1 MHPRPERTEKLA
13 QLTRQIHDGTISRRA
28 FMARALALGLSVSA
42 SDTVF
47 RTYRAGAQDQAE
59 NPITVTVGGTPIA
72 AVETDLTN
80 ATPGGTFRFGRLE
93 DSDVLDPVTTTLN
106 TSIWYFMSI
115 YDQLIRVAP
124 DGISL
129 EPSLAESWD
138 ISEDGLTYTFHL
150 RPNVLFSD
158 GTPMTSADVLYS
170 WVRAAND
177 PGQHWTFTL
186 DAMKRDAEGQVEGI
200 TAPDDATVVVEL
212 AKPWV
217 PFLSDVAMFN
227 LSVISKAFAEGNEER
242 LATECMG
249 TGPFALG
256 EFRAGEIL
264 TLVKNPHYWEEG
276 LPLLDG
282 VDVNLVP
289 DDNARI
295 LQLQGGEL
303 DGIMDVPFNR
313 VPELQA
319 DPNLKVYQ
327 FPSTYTR
334 YILLNVRE
342 APLDD
347 VHARRALQYA
357 TDRQTLVDVV
367 LFGNGIPAT
376 SFMPKGALYW
386 NDTLEGYPYD
396 LAKAQEE
403 LAQSATPDGFALELS
418 TIAGFVSDESMATAL
433 KDMWSQIGVEVT
445 ISPLE
450 TSIFNEAFT
459 NATFQA
465 MSQYWTNDII
475 DPDELVG
482 FAVLQES
489 VQAFHTGW
497 ENAEAQDL
505 TRQGAA
511 ESDPQK
517 RKEIYFRIQEIHSE
531 ESPMLPLYYQPYLN
545 VTTTQV
551 HNFQH
556 PPTGQYNWKTT
567 WMEQG

>member
-1 MHPRPERTEKLA
+1 MVRRIPVLSNPERNAKMA
-13 QLTRQIHDGTISRRA
+13 QLTRQIHDGRISRRT

-42 SDTVF
+42 SDAIF

-72 AVETDLTN
+72 AVEDDLTN
-80 ATPGGTFRFGRLE
+80 ATSGGTFRFGRAE
-93 DSDVLDPVTTTLN
+93 DSDVLDPVITALN
-106 TSIWYFMSI
+106 SSIWYFMSI

-138 ISEDGLTYTFHL
+138 ASEDGLTYTFHL
-150 RPNVLFSD
+150 RPNVLFTD
-158 GTPMTSADVLYS
+158 GTPMTSADVVYS
-170 WVRAAND
+170 WIRAAND

-186 DAMKRDAEGQVEGI
+186 TALKRDAEGQVEGV

-212 AKPWV
+212 AQPWV

-227 LSVISKAFAEGNEER
+227 LSVISKAFAEGKEDR

-256 EFRAGEIL
+256 EYRAGEIL

-303 DGIMDVPFNR
+303 DGIMDVPWSR

-319 DPNLKVYQ
+319 DSNLKVYQ

-334 YILLNVRE
+334 YVTLNTSE
-342 APLDD
+342 APLND

-367 LFGNGIPAT
+367 LFGTGIPAT
-376 SFMPKGALYW
+376 SFMPKGARYW
-386 NDTLEGYPYD
+386 N
-396 LAKAQEE
+396 
-403 LAQSATPDGFALELS
+403 
-418 TIAGFVSDESMATAL
+418 
-433 KDMWSQIGVEVT
+433 
-445 ISPLE
+445 
-450 TSIFNEAFT
+450 
-459 NATFQA
+459 
-465 MSQYWTNDII
+465 
-475 DPDELVG
+475 
-482 FAVLQES
+482 
-489 VQAFHTGW
+489 
-497 ENAEAQDL
+497 
-505 TRQGAA
+505 
-511 ESDPQK
+511 
-517 RKEIYFRIQEIHSE
+517 
-531 ESPMLPLYYQPYLN
+531 
-545 VTTTQV
+545 
-551 HNFQH
+551 
-556 PPTGQYNWKTT
+556 
-567 WMEQG
+567 

>member
-1 MHPRPERTEKLA
+1 
-13 QLTRQIHDGTISRRA
+13 
-28 FMARALALGLSVSA
+28 LSVSA
-42 SDTVF
+42 SDLIF

-80 ATPGGTFRFGRLE
+80 ATPGGTFRFGRAE
-93 DSDVLDPVTTTLN
+93 DSDTLDPILTALN
-106 TSIWYFMSI
+106 SSIWYFMSI
-115 YDQLIRVAP
+115 YDQLVRVAP

-129 EPSLAESWD
+129 EPSLAESWE
-138 ISEDGLTYTFHL
+138 ISDDGLTYTFHL
-150 RPNVLFSD
+150 RSNVVFSD

-186 DAMKRDAEGQVEGI
+186 TALKRDAEGQVEGI
-200 TAPDDATVVVEL
+200 SAPDDATVVVEL
-212 AKPWV
+212 AQPWV

-227 LSVISKAFAEGNEER
+227 MSVISKAFAEGNEER

-256 EFRAGEIL
+256 EFRVGESL

-282 VDVNLVP
+282 VDVNLVT

-303 DGIMDVPFNR
+303 DGMKDVPFSR
-313 VPELQA
+313 VSELQA

-327 FPSTYTR
+327 FPSTKTR
-334 YILLNVRE
+334 YIVLNVRE
-342 APLDD
+342 APLND

-367 LFGNGIPAT
+367 LFGTGLPAT

-386 NDTLEGYPYD
+386 NDTLAGYPYD
-396 LAKAQEE
+396 VAKAQEE
-403 LAQSATPDGFALELS
+403 LAQSATPEGFALEL
-418 TIAGFVSDESMATAL
+418 TTLAGSVDDETMATAL

-445 ISPLE
+445 INPLE
-450 TSIFNEAFT
+450 TSVWNEAFS
-459 NATFQA
+459 NADFQS
-465 MSQYWTNDII
+465 MSVYWTNDII

-482 FAVLQES
+482 FAVLPDA

-497 ENAEAQDL
+497 EHAEAQEL
-505 TRQGAA
+505 ARQGPA
-511 ESDPQK
+511 EADPEQ

-531 ESPMLPLYYQPYLN
+531 ESPMLPLYYEAFID
-545 VTTTQV
+545 VTTTRV

-556 PPTGQYNWKTT
+556 PPTGQYNWKAT
-567 WMEQG
+567 WMEQA